1 MNDNNDLSIEYCI
14 SCFKNALPFSFEND
28 KVFHQT
34 NSLGLND
41 ESNLQDLNCYL
52 TKSEQKSIRQITN
65 MILANSD
72 PDNENQNFCKYYN
85 IDQFIEKKFPNNRKF
100 SIFHQN
106 IHSLQYHIDDLKI
119 LLDTIQHNFDII
131 AISETKLKKG
141 IKPHININIPNY
153 QIEHT
158 PTEATKGGTLL
169 YISNDLNYKPRK
181 DLAIYESTSLE
192 STFIEVI
199 NDKGKNTL
207 VGCIYK
213 HHNITQKEFID
224 ILSPLLK
231 KIAKEKNLAILLVI
245 LT

>member
-1 MNDNNDLSIEYCI
+1 MGRSNNDLSIEYCI
-14 SCFKNALPFSFEND
+14 SCFKNALPFS
-28 KVFHQT
+28 
-34 NSLGLND
+34 
-41 ESNLQDLNCYL
+41 
-52 TKSEQKSIRQITN
+52 QI
-65 MILANSD
+65 
-72 PDNENQNFCKYYN
+72 FCKFYN
-85 IDQFIEKKFPNNRKF
+85 IDQFIEKKIPNNREF

-119 LLDTIQHNFDII
+119 LLETIQHNFDII

-158 PTEATKGGTLL
+158 PTEANKGGTLL

-231 KIAKEKNLAILLVI
+231 KISKEKKPCYLTGDFNINLLSLEKDSTIDTYFQFFQTANFCP
-245 LT
+245 